1 MCDQTTL
8 AKKDFFR
15 THPRLESTQKQKT
28 MFKFLEK
35 AAAKASL
42 VNIKFD
48 LDKLSNAFPNNPSFS
63 SQLLF
68 QLLENVT
75 LALSNNASE
84 SDLRKTIGEKSSRLH
99 KSLPP
104 IIDCI
109 VEVAL
114 AVQRKDQSAVDRYD
128 STLCD
133 LFLDATGQQLDV
145 SRASKVLRK
154 YQ

>member
-1 MCDQTTL
+1 
-8 AKKDFFR
+8 
-15 THPRLESTQKQKT
+15 

-42 VNIKFD
+42 VNVKFD
-48 LDKLSNAFPNNPSFS
+48 LDKLGKAFPHNPSFS

-75 LALSNNASE
+75 LALSNKATE
-84 SDLRKTIGEKSSRLH
+84 KELRETIRDKSATLH
-99 KSLPP
+99 KTLAP

-109 VEVAL
+109 VELAL
-114 AVQRKDQSAVDRYD
+114 AVQRKDDLAVTRYD
-128 STLCD
+128 SNLCD
-133 LFLDATGQQLDV
+133 LFFQATGQQLDV
-145 SRASKVLRK
+145 RGASKMLRK

>member
-1 MCDQTTL
+1 
-8 AKKDFFR
+8 
-15 THPRLESTQKQKT
+15 

-42 VNIKFD
+42 VNVKFD
-48 LDKLSNAFPNNPSFS
+48 LDKLSKAFPHNPSFS

-75 LALSNNASE
+75 LALSNKATE
-84 SDLRKTIGEKSSRLH
+84 EDLRETIHGKSATLH
-99 KSLPP
+99 NTLPP

-114 AVQRKDQSAVDRYD
+114 AAQRKDDAAVTRHD
-128 STLCD
+128 SKLCD
-133 LFLDATGQQLDV
+133 LFLEATGQQLDV
-145 SRASKVLRK
+145 RGASKMLRK

>member
-1 MCDQTTL
+1 
-8 AKKDFFR
+8 
-15 THPRLESTQKQKT
+15 

-35 AAAKASL
+35 AAARASL
-42 VNIKFD
+42 VNVKFD
-48 LDKLSNAFPNNPSFS
+48 LDKLRNAFPNNPSFS

-75 LALSNNASE
+75 LALSNNATE
-84 SDLRKTIGEKSSRLH
+84 NDLRKTIAEKSPGLH
-99 KSLPP
+99 QSLLP
-104 IIDCI
+104 IINCI

-114 AVQRKDQSAVDRYD
+114 AVQRKDQASVDSYD
-128 STLCD
+128 SQLCD
-133 LFLDATGQQLDV
+133 LFLEATGQQLDV